1 MEEILIAVLSSTVLS
16 TLINFLQTQRQQRH
30 QRAERQET
38 RDQTVADRYY
48 DELRQDIEELKR
60 QLKDSEHRADKWQ
73 ELYYQ
78 LYAKYQS
85 VKAQNELF
93 NSEIRELKTQLQR
106 LEKIITAKEQKT
118 L

>member
-1 MEEILIAVLSSTVLS
+1 MEEIFIAILGSTVLS

-30 QRAERQET
+30 QRAERLES

-48 DELRQDIEELKR
+48 NELRKDIEELKR
-60 QLKDSEHRADKWQ
+60 QLLDSEHRADKWQ

-85 VKAQNELF
+85 VKAQYELS
-93 NSEIRELKTQLQR
+93 NSEIMELKTQLNR
-106 LEKIITAKEQKT
+106 LEKIITAKEQKPS
-118 L
+118 